1 MVETIKL
8 VSDCDLAIN
17 KMRKFIYTFLISII
31 IFILITLGFIIGVYI
46 YCRKQL
52 FIHVYN

>member
-1 MVETIKL
+1 MIETFKL
-8 VSDCDLAIN
+8 INDCDLAIN
-17 KMRKFIYTFLISII
+17 DLRKFINTFLISII
-31 IFILITLGFIIGVYI
+31 IFILITLGFIIGIYI